1 MFLSLSASR
10 SRCLTEFNS
19 ASVCIHFGPA
29 RPVKSRIGECLAPAA
44 EMCCRSLCSLAEISG
59 TDISEGKL
67 PLHPRAMG
75 RLAAGVGS
83 MSVLSTPAAS
93 PFAPLGFCAP
103 GDGTRSL
110 FECESLKRISS
121 LSSLELVKL

>member
-44 EMCCRSLCSLAEISG
+44 EMCCRSLCSRVVDSDEEMNSACREL
-59 TDISEGKL
+59 
-67 PLHPRAMG
+67 
-75 RLAAGVGS
+75 GS
-83 MSVLSTPAAS
+83 V
-93 PFAPLGFCAP
+93 
-103 GDGTRSL
+103 R
-110 FECESLKRISS
+110 
-121 LSSLELVKL
+121 